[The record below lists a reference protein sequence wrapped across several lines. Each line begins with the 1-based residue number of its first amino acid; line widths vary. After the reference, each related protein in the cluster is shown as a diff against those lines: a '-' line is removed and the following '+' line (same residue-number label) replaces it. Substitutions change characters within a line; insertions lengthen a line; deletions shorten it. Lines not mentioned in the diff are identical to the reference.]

1 LPRYRYHCESC
12 EEDFVA
18 FHSFSDT
25 KENCDLCDSDSIKK
39 MVGKPV
45 VINKKQND
53 SKATGALTNEYIEA
67 NREILAQMKE
77 EAKNG
82 LYE

>member
-1 LPRYRYHCESC
+1 MPRYRYHCESC
-12 EEDFVA
+12 EVDFVA

-25 KENCDLCDSDSIKK
+25 KEICDLCGSDSIKK
-39 MVGKPV
+39 MIGKPV
-45 VINKKQND
+45 VIKKKEND
-53 SKATGALTNEYIEA
+53 SRATGALTNEYIEA
-67 NREILAQMKE
+67 NREVLAEMKE